1 MGSLCL
7 GLDDGRMTA
16 SQFRTTFRLMDLDD
30 DGKLTPDELAEMFRK
45 LKQGVTEEELQ
56 LMITEVTGE
65 TDATSIDFN
74 SFMDMLSESLS
85 EKEPDDVMLEAYN
98 VFKGEQES
106 ITAEQLRAILEEFG
120 EPLKDAE
127 FAELLKGVELGP

>member
-1 MGSLCL
+1 
-7 GLDDGRMTA
+7 MTA
-16 SQFRTTFRLMDLDD
+16 SQFRTTFRLVDLDD

-98 VFKGEQES
+98 G
-106 ITAEQLRAILEEFG
+106 T
-120 EPLKDAE
+120 
-127 FAELLKGVELGP
+127 